1 MNANLESALNLVRD
15 GFAVFPC
22 KPDKSPYTPHGLYD
36 ATRNEAVVCAWFK
49 QWADALPAL
58 PCGANSLFVV
68 DCDMKDSIDGIAN
81 FHAGCAASGVDLSGC
96 FVVETPSGGRHYY
109 FQADAE
115 HDTGNSVCKLGQG
128 IDTRGAKGYVIAPG
142 AVLPDGR
149 AYRPAQGS
157 LRGIATLP
165 RAIAEFLAKPA
176 QPQQLVTVDPS
187 LVTAGDRAWAQRAL
201 QSECEKLCKV
211 TSSRNDAA
219 NRAAFTLAGYVANYS
234 LDEAE
239 VRSMLLAAMT
249 TNRYTTDKPDG
260 INRATNTINSGLAKG
275 KERPHPLKSQEGNTE
290 HEAYLRTN
298 IVPANLKTYG
308 QQGSSLTP
316 EFIAHLEQ
324 KGRDAATQIQTAI
337 PATPVPTAA
346 IADIDAIPSVFAY
359 RSAPIEFAV
368 HNLIAYSAIT
378 LISGDAG
385 CGKTTLI
392 TAMASHIANGT
403 PFLGY
408 TATQLRRV
416 LYLDRENSLPIVQE
430 RLRRLRVAD
439 GANLKYFG
447 AHVGEVPMP
456 GSPIV
461 KAWVQRT
468 EPKPVVFIDS
478 LSAFMD
484 GNENSTEDIRR
495 FMQQLRD
502 LATLGAAVVILHHV
516 GKGENAQEYR
526 GSSDI
531 KAAIDVGFILRN
543 FGETRLNKLAL
554 KPFKARFTVTD
565 TMAISY
571 EQGQFILENAPQA
584 GDDGLTELLRSNP
597 ELKKSEFEALAL
609 KRGFKRSHIR
619 SFVDNGLQAGL
630 IRSLTGLKNAQRIT
644 LTESMPTGLLV

>member
-1 MNANLESALNLVRD
+1 
-15 GFAVFPC
+15 
-22 KPDKSPYTPHGLYD
+22 
-36 ATRNEAVVCAWFK
+36 
-49 QWADALPAL
+49 
-58 PCGANSLFVV
+58 
-68 DCDMKDSIDGIAN
+68 
-81 FHAGCAASGVDLSGC
+81 
-96 FVVETPSGGRHYY
+96 
-109 FQADAE
+109 
-115 HDTGNSVCKLGQG
+115 
-128 IDTRGAKGYVIAPG
+128 
-142 AVLPDGR
+142 
-149 AYRPAQGS
+149 
-157 LRGIATLP
+157 
-165 RAIAEFLAKPA
+165 
-176 QPQQLVTVDPS
+176 
-187 LVTAGDRAWAQRAL
+187 
-201 QSECEKLCKV
+201 
-211 TSSRNDAA
+211 
-219 NRAAFTLAGYVANYS
+219 
-234 LDEAE
+234 
-239 VRSMLLAAMT
+239 MLLDAMT

-260 INRATNTINSGLAKG
+260 INRATKTINSGLTKG
-275 KERPHPLKSQEGNTE
+275 KEKPYQLKSQEGNTE

-298 IVPANLKTYG
+298 IVPPNLKTYG
-308 QQGSSLTP
+308 QQGSPFTP
-316 EFIAHLEQ
+316 EFIARLEQ
-324 KGRDAATQIQTAI
+324 KGREAAAARAAAQIQTAI

-346 IADIDAIPSVFAY
+346 IADIDAIQSVFAY

-368 HNLIAYSAIT
+368 HNIIAYSAIT

-403 PFLGY
+403 SFLGR
-408 TATQLRRV
+408 TATQLRKV

-430 RLRRLRVAD
+430 RLRRLRVTD

-461 KAWVQRT
+461 KAWLQRT
-468 EPKPVVFIDS
+468 EPKPVVFVDS

-531 KAAIDVGFILRN
+531 KAAIDLGFILRN
-543 FGETRLNKLAL
+543 FGETRLSKLAL
-554 KPFKARFTVTD
+554 KPFKARFTVTE

-571 EQGQFILENAPQA
+571 EHGEFTAENAPQA

-597 ELKKSEFEALAL
+597 ELKKSEFETLAL

-619 SFVDNGLQAGL
+619 SFIDSGTQAGL
-630 IRSLTGLKNAQRIT
+630 IRSMTGLKNAQRIA
-644 LTESMPTGLLV
+644 LTESMPAGMLV